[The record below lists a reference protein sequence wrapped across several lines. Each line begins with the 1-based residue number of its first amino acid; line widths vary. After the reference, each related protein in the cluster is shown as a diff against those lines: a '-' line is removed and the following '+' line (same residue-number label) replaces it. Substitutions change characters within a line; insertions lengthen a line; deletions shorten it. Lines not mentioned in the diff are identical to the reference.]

1 MVIFKR
7 ILLVAGIFR
16 TCSGITCYYCE
27 NGKYDADCLANAI
40 QCPSPNQI
48 CMTELRQENG
58 QLKISKGCKQKHAC
72 DQHAK
77 YDYGTCTD
85 NPMSRVC
92 YQCCDE
98 DFCNDNMYLP
108 PLYEGSNQCGVTNI
122 QPFLNF
128 NSVDYADEMWA
139 NLRKK
144 KRRRRRSALA
154 HSSSAMSRRA
164 RATLTDSEINESE
177 PTFSSENPPSNI
189 QSVNAITSPL
199 VYNTVPKITLKLA
212 GGQDSIPG
220 SWAWVAQIK
229 RKVKPSLEQI
239 YREIDV
245 ENEFICAGTLIH
257 VRWILTAAQCIHQ
270 HKEPFD
276 FYDTD
281 DIYVVVG
288 SHKLYGNVY
297 ETPTHQEVDVKSLHE
312 HKNYRIET
320 TPRNDI
326 ALLELSRSVVLSAH
340 VQPAC
345 LPSGRYPNE
354 FNTIAEPRADDWC
367 WFVGWGFNKALPAAT
382 QSRPDDLART
392 LQQARQYP
400 LHAVLCEGLLAEWNP
415 DMSQHLCAVGGEEL
429 PLFGHP
435 CEGDGGGP
443 LICQRKRNR
452 ASNPGQPENMWFI
465 AGVEIGQSAFCG
477 YGDWKKIPAI
487 FSRVTVF
494 ENWINSVIEGKYNL
508 TKVSEA

>member
-1 MVIFKR
+1 
-7 ILLVAGIFR
+7 
-16 TCSGITCYYCE
+16 
-27 NGKYDADCLANAI
+27 
-40 QCPSPNQI
+40 
-48 CMTELRQENG
+48 MTELRQENG
-58 QLKISKGCKQKHAC
+58 QVKISKGCKQKHAC
-72 DQHAK
+72 EQHVK

-85 NPMSRVC
+85 NPMSRLC
-92 YQCCDE
+92 YQCCDS

-108 PLYEGSNQCGVTNI
+108 PLYEGSNECGATKI

-128 NSVDYADEMWA
+128 NEVDKADEMWA
-139 NLRKK
+139 MAGMRKK
-144 KRRRRRSALA
+144 RDVGYTITNRRSK
-154 HSSSAMSRRA
+154 RK
-164 RATLTDSEINESE
+164 SEKTEKSE
-177 PTFSSENPPSNI
+177 KSDNL

-199 VYNTVPKITLKLA
+199 VFNSIPKITLKLA
-212 GGQDSIPG
+212 GGEESIPG

-229 RKVKPSLEQI
+229 RRVQPDPNQIFRSL
-239 YREIDV
+239 DV

-257 VRWILTAAQCIHQ
+257 VRWILSAAQCVHE
-270 HKEPFD
+270 HTEPFD
-276 FYDTD
+276 FYKTEEL
-281 DIYVVVG
+281 YVVVG
-288 SHKLYGNVY
+288 SHKLYGNHY
-297 ETPTHQEVDVKSLHE
+297 DTPTYQEIDIISLHE
-312 HKNYRIET
+312 HRNYKIET

-326 ALLELSRSVVLSAH
+326 CLLELQNDVILSTH

-367 WFVGWGFNKALPAAT
+367 WFVGWGFNKAIPASE
-382 QSRPDDLART
+382 QSRPNDLSRT

-400 LHAVLCEGLLAEWNP
+400 LHSDLCQVLLSEWNP
-415 DMSQHLCAVGGEEL
+415 DMTQHLCAVGGEEL

-452 ASNPGQPENMWFI
+452 SSNPGQADNMWFV
-465 AGVEIGQSAFCG
+465 AGIEIGQSAFCG

-494 ENWINSVIEGKYNL
+494 ENWINTVIEGKYNL
-508 TKVSEA
+508 TKVSDA